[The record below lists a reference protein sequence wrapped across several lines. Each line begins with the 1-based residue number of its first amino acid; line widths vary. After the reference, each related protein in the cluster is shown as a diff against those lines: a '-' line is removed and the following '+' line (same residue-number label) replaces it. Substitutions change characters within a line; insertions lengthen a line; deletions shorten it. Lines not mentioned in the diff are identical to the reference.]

1 MDSFGNLDSRKFYK
15 IDVWFHGPS
24 GAQPRP
30 HLRVPLKKGIG
41 RVLRYGDVSPKN
53 YSPTLHPQHLVENE
67 LWWNAYASWRY
78 NCSLIFPTA
87 LSEPVAEP
95 PASWQD
101 GTQTIPEKK
110 GKKKKGNL
118 CFWEQTA
125 EWRVLLAAAYKSP
138 LTSEDTSGMVS
149 GTLLPP
155 QHFSVLTSNG
165 REMPEW
171 RASVHDA
178 LGEAL
183 GGRTRWAPDEGH
195 RLAPSILSQKIN
207 EFWGRHE
214 NSFQW

>member
-110 GKKKKGNL
+110 GKKKKRQPMLLRTN
-118 CFWEQTA
+118 C
-125 EWRVLLAAAYKSP
+125 RVES
-138 LTSEDTSGMVS
+138 
-149 GTLLPP
+149 
-155 QHFSVLTSNG
+155 
-165 REMPEW
+165 
-171 RASVHDA
+171 
-178 LGEAL
+178 
-183 GGRTRWAPDEGH
+183 
-195 RLAPSILSQKIN
+195 APSSRLQISSHVRGYEWDGFRDIASPTAL
-207 EFWGRHE
+207 FWF
-214 NSFQW
+214 NF